1 MEDTELLLRNA
12 MEHHGA
18 AVYRLALCRMQ
29 SVQDAEDV
37 YQDVFL
43 RLLGQD
49 AASWNEAHLRAW
61 LLRCH
66 DEPVLRSAPLPPA
79 AAGAGPGGPAGDR
92 GGAGQRAPP
101 SCGTRW
107 PGCRRAAH
115 PHPPVLC
122 RGIFHGGDRRAAG
135 HPGGHGP
142 APGSAGPGTNCTTC
156 WEETTM
162 KKNDYQNMMEH
173 IQPPRRAE

>member
-1 MEDTELLLRNA
+1 MEEAEILLRNA

-43 RLLGQD
+43 RLLGQE
-49 AASWNEAHLRAW
+49 ASAWDGEHLRAW
-61 LLRCH
+61 LLRCTVNRCH
-66 DEPVLRSAPLPPA
+66 DLHRFRLRRPVLALADLPETA
-79 AAGAGPGGPAGDR
+79 AEADSGAAELWDAVARPAGK
-92 GGAGQRAPP
+92 
-101 SCGTRW
+101 
-107 PGCRRAAH
+107 AAR

-135 HPGGHGP
+135 HSGGHSPHP
-142 APGSAGPGTNCTTC
+142 APPGPKKTQRPAG
-156 WEETTM
+156 
-162 KKNDYQNMMEH
+162 
-173 IQPPRRAE
+173 RRRP